1 MFSSPESRIVE
12 SSRNVNKT
20 RSENMFLGESE
31 SGRWSWQFVSLDTS
45 KDVRLSA
52 KIRGTRSSQHSKCR
66 WILKSLCGEEE
77 SRSTSL
83 KTDLVRKGYKFAIGF
98 CAINSP
104 VVFRTGKRSS
114 HDAKLVVHIKSS
126 GKKRAFRLKLSA
138 NTRGSI
144 RIQVPKVLS
153 QPDAALVFRCV
164 AGGYVRRIVPIRN
177 TGTVPVTIRIE
188 VMSQS
193 KNETTFTAWPK
204 SVSLIPGEACACNL
218 RFSAVSAL
226 CASKYSA
233 TLVVVVPGASYRIP
247 LRGEASS
254 R

>member
-12 SSRNVNKT
+12 SSRNANKT
-20 RSENMFLGESE
+20 RSENIFLGESE

-45 KDVRLSA
+45 KDVTLSA

-66 WILKSLCGEEE
+66 WILKSLCGEDE

-83 KTDLVRKGYKFAIGF
+83 RTDLVRKGYKFAIGF

-126 GKKRAFRLKLSA
+126 GNKRAFRLKLSA

-144 RIQVPKVLS
+144 RIQVPRVLS

-193 KNETTFTAWPK
+193 KNDTTFTAWPK

-233 TLVVVVPGASYRIP
+233 SLLVVVPGASYRIP